1 MPLAE
6 KNPLSSNAI
15 KLIAIAAMTVDHIA
29 WAVFP
34 GYPKEFLPLLMHI
47 IGRIT
52 CPIMCYCIAE
62 GYHYTRNIRKYT
74 ARLFVFALISHFC
87 YIYFSHDFID
97 WRSFIPFYY
106 GGALNQTSVMW
117 SLAWGLVMLRVAE
130 SKKITSGAV
139 RVLLILLICLVS
151 FPSDWSCIASLC
163 VMAFG
168 TNRGD
173 LKKQSFWLL
182 FYAALYAVV
191 YFFAIDRVYGI
202 LQMGV
207 ALSLPVLR
215 LYNGQRG
222 KSPAVN
228 RFMRWF
234 FYLYYPAHLL
244 LIGLLIHVRSGDYKK
259 EFGRYLRWI

>member
-34 GYPKEFLPLLMHI
+34 GVSEGISPPAHASHRAHHLPDH
-47 IGRIT
+47 
-52 CPIMCYCIAE
+52 
-62 GYHYTRNIRKYT
+62 
-74 ARLFVFALISHFC
+74 
-87 YIYFSHDFID
+87 
-97 WRSFIPFYY
+97 
-106 GGALNQTSVMW
+106 
-117 SLAWGLVMLRVAE
+117 
-130 SKKITSGAV
+130 
-139 RVLLILLICLVS
+139 VLLH
-151 FPSDWSCIASLC
+151 
-163 VMAFG
+163 
-168 TNRGD
+168 RR
-173 LKKQSFWLL
+173 
-182 FYAALYAVV
+182 VV

-222 KSPAVN
+222 KSPAAN

-244 LIGLLIHVRSGDYKK
+244 LIGLLIHV
-259 EFGRYLRWI
+259 

>member
-1 MPLAE
+1 M
-6 KNPLSSNAI
+6 
-15 KLIAIAAMTVDHIA
+15 
-29 WAVFP
+29 FP
-34 GYPKEFLPLLMHI
+34 GYSKAPLALLMHL
-47 IGRIT
+47 IGRMT
-52 CPIMCYCIAE
+52 CPIMCFFIAE
-62 GYHYTRNIRKYT
+62 GYYHTRDLNRYTL
-74 ARLFVFALISHFC
+74 RLFVFAVISHFA
-87 YIYFSHDFID
+87 YIFASQDFVD
-97 WRSFIPFYY
+97 ARSFIPFYY
-106 GGALNQTSVMW
+106 GGILNQTSVMW
-117 SLAWGLVMLRVAE
+117 SLAWGLVMLRVANHPGY
-130 SKKITSGAV
+130 SQLKKT
-139 RVLLILLICLVS
+139 LLVVLICLVS

-244 LIGLLIHVRSGDYKK
+244 LIGLLIHV
-259 EFGRYLRWI
+259 

>member
-1 MPLAE
+1 MKKALDA
-6 KNPLSSNAI
+6 NHL
-15 KLIAIAAMTVDHIA
+15 KLIAILAMTVDHIA
-29 WAVFP
+29 WLLFP
-34 GYPKEFLPLLMHI
+34 GYSSGALPVVMHI
-47 IGRIT
+47 IGRLT
-52 CPIMCYCIAE
+52 CPIMCYFIAE
-62 GYHYTRNIRKYT
+62 GYYHTRNINKYT
-74 ARLFVFALISHFC
+74 FRLFLFAVISHFA
-87 YIYFSHDFID
+87 YIFASNDFVD
-97 WRSFIPFYY
+97 ARSFIPFYF
-106 GGALNQTSVMW
+106 GGILNQTSVMW
-117 SLAWGLVMLRVAE
+117 PLAWGLVMLRVANHPGY
-130 SKKITSGAV
+130 SQLKKT
-139 RVLLILLICLVS
+139 LLVVLICLVS

-244 LIGLLIHVRSGDYKK
+244 LIGLLIHV
-259 EFGRYLRWI
+259 

>member
-1 MPLAE
+1 MPLTE

-34 GYPKEFLPLLMHI
+34 GYPKEFLPLLMHL
-47 IGRIT
+47 IG
-52 CPIMCYCIAE
+52 
-62 GYHYTRNIRKYT
+62 RKYT
-74 ARLFVFALISHFC
+74 ARLFIFALISHFC

-244 LIGLLIHVRSGDYKK
+244 LIGLLIHV
-259 EFGRYLRWI
+259 

>member
-1 MPLAE
+1 
-6 KNPLSSNAI
+6 
-15 KLIAIAAMTVDHIA
+15 
-29 WAVFP
+29 
-34 GYPKEFLPLLMHI
+34 
-47 IGRIT
+47 
-52 CPIMCYCIAE
+52 
-62 GYHYTRNIRKYT
+62 
-74 ARLFVFALISHFC
+74 
-87 YIYFSHDFID
+87 
-97 WRSFIPFYY
+97 
-106 GGALNQTSVMW
+106 
-117 SLAWGLVMLRVAE
+117 MLRVAE

-182 FYAALYAVV
+182 FYVALYAVV

-222 KSPAVN
+222 KNPAVN
-228 RFMRWF
+228 RFMKWF

-244 LIGLLIHVRSGDYKK
+244 LIGLLIHV
-259 EFGRYLRWI
+259 